1 MTINLKKTFTN
12 GSIKNLAD
20 YIMDR
25 QYSDF
30 SKAFVPFLVVG
41 DPSPEDFIAI
51 VKKIL
56 PYTDILELGIPFSD
70 PVADG
75 PTIQEANKRAFQA
88 GMNRDRALV
97 LIERIRAITDKP
109 IVVLTYANIL
119 GVGNALENNLR
130 RFRQAGIDGLIIA
143 DVPLEE
149 AELYR
154 TLMNQYDIDL
164 ISLVTPLTDEQRL
177 EKIISICSG
186 YLYYVSVLGI
196 TGIRENIQNE
206 SLIRLKNLKE
216 KIRGRIPLL
225 VGFGISNDQQAK
237 EYIDYGADGVIVGSA
252 IIKIIEENRS
262 KSDVMMEKIEDFC
275 KKIKAAIKA
284 KKINKII

>member
-1 MTINLKKTFTN
+1 MTANLKKTFTN

-20 YIMDR
+20 YIMHQ
-25 QYSDF
+25 QYDNF
-30 SKAFVPFLVVG
+30 TKVFVPFLVVG
-41 DPSPEDFIAI
+41 DPTPEDFIAI

-88 GMNRDRALV
+88 GLNRDRALV
-97 LIERIRAITDKP
+97 LIERIRNITDKP

-130 RFRQAGIDGLIIA
+130 RFKKAGIDGLIIA

-149 AELYR
+149 AEPYQKML
-154 TLMNQYDIDL
+154 QHYDLDL
-164 ISLVTPLTDEQRL
+164 ISLVTPLTDDQRL
-177 EKIISICSG
+177 EKIINLCSG

-196 TGIRENIQNE
+196 TGARESIQKE
-206 SLIRLKNLKE
+206 SLQKLKLMKE
-216 KIRGRIPLL
+216 KIKGRIPLL
-225 VGFGISNDQQAK
+225 VGFGISNEQQAK

-252 IIKIIEENRS
+252 IIKIVEEHHKTPDIMLDMIEG
-262 KSDVMMEKIEDFC
+262 FC
-275 KKIKAAIKA
+275 KKIKMAIKA
-284 KKINKII
+284 KKKE